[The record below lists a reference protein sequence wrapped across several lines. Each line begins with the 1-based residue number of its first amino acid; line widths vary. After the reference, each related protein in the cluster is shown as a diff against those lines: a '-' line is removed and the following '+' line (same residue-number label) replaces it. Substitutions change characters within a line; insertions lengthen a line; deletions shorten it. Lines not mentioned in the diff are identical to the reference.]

1 MSILEVKKLQAGYAG
16 HTVFCDI
23 DVRIKKNKIT
33 TIIGP
38 NGCGK
43 STLLKT
49 MGRIIKPQKGEV
61 LFDGRPLTHMNTM
74 EIAKRLA
81 LLPQNP
87 TAPAGLTAEEL
98 VRFGRFPHRM
108 TGKDQMRRDEEAIR
122 WAMEITKTTD
132 FREREIAQLSGG
144 ERQRIWLAMVLA
156 QETEVILLDEPTTY
170 LDMVHQLEVLKI
182 IQQLNLER
190 QCSIVMVL
198 HDINHAARFSH
209 EIIAMKQGKIIAD
222 GTPAEVI
229 STEVLRSVF
238 NVEAKVLVQPI
249 DGIPICYSYDTIPP
263 EPVS

>member
-16 HTVFCDI
+16 HTVFRDI
-23 DVRIKKNKIT
+23 DARIKKNKIT

-49 MGRIIKPQKGEV
+49 MGRIINPQKGEV
-61 LFDGRPLTHMNTM
+61 LFDGRPLTDMDTM

-81 LLPQNP
+81 LLSQNP

-108 TGKDQMRRDEEAIR
+108 SGKDQMIRDKEAIR

-132 FREREIAQLSGG
+132 FREREISKLSGG

-209 EIIAMKQGKIIAD
+209 EIIAMKQGEIIAS
-222 GTPAEVI
+222 GSPVEVI
-229 STEVLRSVF
+229 STEVLRRVF
-238 NVEAKVLVQPI
+238 NVEAKVLVQPV
-249 DGIPICYSYDTIPP
+249 DGIPICYSYDTILPDN
-263 EPVS
+263 VS